1 MPSLSFQW
9 ILCGLL
15 PASAVACI
23 ACHYAGRRVGVYIF
37 KPLTM
42 LLALALALH
51 PEASASGYRSLVVA
65 GLVASLAGD
74 VLLMLPRDRF
84 AAGLASFLL
93 AHLLYVAAFA
103 PAAGLTHPGLLL
115 VFAGAGAATY
125 ALLHARLG
133 RMRLPV
139 LVYVAALAA
148 MAWQAGA
155 RWLELRETGALLAFL
170 GAALFVVS
178 DAALAWNRF
187 RRPFRAAQAVV
198 LGTYF
203 PAQWLIALS
212 AGVGEALLRGGPR

>member
-1 MPSLSFQW
+1 MPSPHSEW

-15 PASAVACI
+15 PASAAACI
-23 ACHYAGRRVGVYIF
+23 ACHYADRRAGVYVF

-51 PEASASGYRSLVVA
+51 PQAAASGYRSLVVA
-65 GLVASLAGD
+65 GLAASLAGD

-93 AHLLYVAAFA
+93 AHLLYIAAFA

-115 VFAGAGAATY
+115 VFAAAGAATY

-139 LVYVAALAA
+139 IVYVAAIVA
-148 MAWQAGA
+148 MARAARDRRAARVPGRHALRGLRLRAGVEPLPAPVPAGA
-155 RWLELRETGALLAFL
+155 GRRARHLLPGAGADRALRRSG
-170 GAALFVVS
+170 
-178 DAALAWNRF
+178 
-187 RRPFRAAQAVV
+187 
-198 LGTYF
+198 
-203 PAQWLIALS
+203 
-212 AGVGEALLRGGPR
+212 